1 MEGIQQLLEFALE
14 INQSGSIEEKRAF
27 LKTVFGMF
35 VDLLENAPEDFVNE
49 LTMAIPI
56 ILTKGMMDIQKKMEE

>member
-1 MEGIQQLLEFALE
+1 MEGMQQLLQLAVKV
-14 INQSGSIEEKRAF
+14 NQSGSLEEKRAF

-56 ILTKGMMDIQKKMEE
+56 ILTKGMMDVQKKMEE